1 MSFGTAYMH
10 GADLLWDTHRNRC
23 LKGSSDTGTV
33 SATAAGLCQ
42 FKARW
47 DRRCSRSR
55 GMFVKYPQMSCRCQQ
70 GIDISV
76 LCRTVSCLVG
86 CCLNTDMHAILHRP
100 AGWDAPTPS
109 DGGWSVNLA
118 ETLHFGL
125 HWDSRAG
132 PVRPA
137 SLEAANRPGSLRACG
152 AEAMQG
158 PGAPVARRGTAL
170 CMVGMVIIYFQ
181 RSHHDVVAAEPARW
195 RFSLEHERRAS
206 GRPMQRDSS
215 LAPWLALAGQ
225 MLGNWRSPG

>member
-1 MSFGTAYMH
+1 MEESLIITPCCCKSVQALPSVLQCQHSPDMAQSRAMSFGTADMH

-132 PVRPA
+132 PVRPRA
-137 SLEAANRPGSLRACG
+137 WRRPIDRGRCEPVGPKPCRGRAHQWPDAAPRW
-152 AEAMQG
+152 
-158 PGAPVARRGTAL
+158 T
-170 CMVGMVIIYFQ
+170 GMVFISREAITM
-181 RSHHDVVAAEPARW
+181 S
-195 RFSLEHERRAS
+195 
-206 GRPMQRDSS
+206 
-215 LAPWLALAGQ
+215 
-225 MLGNWRSPG
+225 